1 MKKTATQRVL
11 SGLAVAATTA
21 AWSVLG
27 VAGAPAAHSNPP
39 LDCPGGQYW
48 EPSTNTCMPLGQGPT
63 PLDCPG
69 GQYWEPS
76 TNTCMPLGQGPT
88 PLDCP
93 PGQWWN
99 PFGNSCRPLGQ
110 L

>member
-1 MKKTATQRVL
+1 MRNLACGL
-11 SGLAVAATTA
+11 SAVVALAAAPLAV
-21 AWSVLG
+21 G
-27 VAGAPAAHSNPP
+27 VIAMPAMGSAEP
-39 LDCPGGQYW
+39 L
-48 EPSTNTCMPLGQGPT
+48 N
-63 PLDCPG
+63 CPG

-99 PFGNSCRPLGQ
+99 PFGNACRPLGE

>member
-1 MKKTATQRVL
+1 MNKIVC
-11 SGLAVAATTA
+11 GLTTAVATA
-21 AWSVLG
+21 A
-27 VAGAPAAHSNPP
+27 APFLIGLLNEPAVSSAAPP

-99 PFGNSCRPLGQ
+99 PFGNACRPLGQ
-110 L
+110 M

>member
-63 PLDCPG
+63 PLDCP
-69 GQYWEPS
+69 
-76 TNTCMPLGQGPT
+76 
-88 PLDCP
+88 

>member
-1 MKKTATQRVL
+1 MRNLICGITA
-11 SGLAVAATTA
+11 AVALTAAQVAVTTA
-21 AWSVLG
+21 ITPG
-27 VAGAPAAHSNPP
+27 VGSAAP
-39 LDCPGGQYW
+39 LDCPAGQYW

-63 PLDCPG
+63 PLDCAG

-99 PFGNSCRPLGQ
+99 PFGNACRPLGE